1 MLRLEKSTGRINLFS
16 LFYKFKLRIL
26 WIPTKKVLVVEDSD
40 YQRAIYIYHLN
51 QLGFYNL
58 TEAKDGSEA
67 FSQIEKE
74 TFDLIISDWEM
85 PLLDGLELLKKV
97 RVTPSAK
104 DTPFIMITVHE
115 DQAKN
120 QEAIDQGANDF
131 IVKPITLDVLKEKL
145 EKFC

>member
-1 MLRLEKSTGRINLFS
+1 MDTN
-16 LFYKFKLRIL
+16 
-26 WIPTKKVLVVEDSD
+26 KKVLVVEDSD

-67 FSQIEKE
+67 FSQIENE
-74 TFDLIISDWEM
+74 AFDLIISDWEM

-97 RVTPSAK
+97 RGTPSAM
-104 DTPFIMITVHE
+104 DTPFIMITVHD

-131 IVKPITLDVLKEKL
+131 IIKPISQDDIKEQM